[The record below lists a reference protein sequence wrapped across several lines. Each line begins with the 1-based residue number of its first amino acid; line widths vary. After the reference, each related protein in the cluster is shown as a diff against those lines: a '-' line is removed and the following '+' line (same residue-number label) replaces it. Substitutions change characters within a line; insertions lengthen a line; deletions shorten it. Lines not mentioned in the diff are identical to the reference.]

1 MQAGK
6 ISDLLEKE
14 GPNSIG
20 GLTAALKHLT
30 FKNTADGRFY
40 KFDSFGKYGVGSGM
54 FLPCY
59 KCQLLLKYSQILSDF
74 VLFSDSF

>member
-14 GPNSIG
+14 GPNSVG

-54 FLPCY
+54 FLLFY
-59 KCQLLLKYSQILSDF
+59 KGQVIL
-74 VLFSDSF
+74 